1 MKKRKIKRS
10 KRTPRTDILIDIITS
25 LEMLKENGGLDEYIS
40 VYKGENDSYRLL
52 VKQRELYVLV
62 ESLHKLFERER
73 DIRKESRTTPLGNRI
88 LTSKFTFNERIL
100 RKRRADENQMFL
112 YVLEYVSRNYDCG
125 KNIRTMCLYDLGKL
139 FGYPFYLSLG
149 FYRLWVNMRRKE
161 FRDPSHINYI
171 SNPVLNKVIE
181 KLGLK
186 EAISGLLAGV
196 KRIGV
201 NEQKQRG
208 IYFKSNIRDE
218 MILYKL
224 KSVTE

>member
-1 MKKRKIKRS
+1 VKKRRVQRR
-10 KRTPRTDILIDIITS
+10 KRTPRTDALIDIITS
-25 LEMLKENGGLDEYIS
+25 FEMIQKNGGLSEYIS
-40 VYKGENDSYRLL
+40 VNKKGDVFNLFI
-52 VKQRELYVLV
+52 KQRELYVLV
-62 ESLHKLFERER
+62 ESLYKLFETER
-73 DIRKESRTTPLGNRI
+73 NKRKESKNTPLGSRI
-88 LTSKFTFNERIL
+88 VALNVAYNERIL

-161 FRDPSHINYI
+161 FRDPDHINYI

-186 EAISGLLAGV
+186 EAISGLLVGV

-218 MILYKL
+218 MVLYRL
-224 KSVTE
+224 KKEQ